1 MTSKLLEMSYT
12 ALTRWWENY
21 KNEQKE
27 WGGILE
33 QPYPELLTTWYAERL
48 IDKTIPANKE
58 NILAAKRHLKDLE
71 RQGTDDFPWI
81 FDEEKGHRPIRFI
94 EKKCKPSK
102 GDFEQLVLQPWEH
115 FVVGSLYGWVH
126 KDTGLRRFRE
136 GLIFVGRK
144 NGKALDLDTPIDT
157 PTGWKTMRDIECG
170 DYVFGVDGKP
180 TKVIGTS
187 DIMVN
192 HECYKVTFEDGE
204 FIIADTEHIWTVT
217 TKSSRKTLKYKPL
230 KGRQLLRPDY
240 RESNGYFDV
249 TTGEMA
255 KNFKHFRKDGKGIEY
270 KYRVPMAGAVEYEEK
285 DLILDPYILGVWIGN
300 GASASAR
307 ITASVNDTE
316 IIEHVQKIGV
326 SVNIYERKPN
336 VLTVTLR
343 EPLLD
348 KYCHRGHLKIKVYD
362 SRGKCKACA
371 REIDYAHRHN
381 LPRPEYKI
389 LTIQEKLRKLG
400 VLNNKHIPEIYLRAS
415 LEQRYE
421 LLKGLM
427 DTDGYCSKAGQCEF
441 VQKNKIII
449 DGFSNLLSSLGIKH
463 SIRKKQAKCNEKKS
477 TVHSVLF
484 YVDKEHSCFK
494 LKRKH
499 KRLKDKLS
507 DRMKNKSVINI
518 EKYKSVPVK
527 CIAVEDEKKLYLAG
541 KNHTATHNTTLI
553 SGISNYSVGF
563 DNENGARVYVL
574 ANSKEQAH
582 ELFDEAKAMV
592 EKSPFLRK
600 RYKAQRNV
608 IKYEDKFSEI
618 QARASDSKRLDGL
631 NTHLGIFDEIHEFDD
646 FKLIN
651 VIKKSR
657 GTRKQPLIIYIT
669 TAGYVL
675 DGPLMQFYD
684 DGKECLENIEDNI
697 DERTFYYMAKLDNI
711 EEVENPE
718 LWIKANPNIGLMDFV
733 SLVTDWKKDRKSPQE
748 RADWITKQFNIFSD
762 VTELSLVDIETINK
776 NSKTLDI
783 NTLKGCECTGG
794 YDLSETEDFTAAV
807 LEFPLQ
813 TSEVFI
819 LCHSWI
825 PKARYDRD
833 KNKQRLDEW
842 IKAGD
847 LTVVPGMYVKDIYVQ
862 EWFQEQSKIYK
873 INKIMYDP
881 AKALR
886 LNEALKDLGFKTE
899 IVRQGFITLGGPLQD
914 FKQMLLDGKVIF
926 NNSKIYRWYLNN
938 VKLVED
944 RNKNWIPTKQG
955 KNRKIDG
962 FAATLDAHV
971 DVINKLVKPKGPAK
985 VSFASI
991 RRR

>member
-21 KNEQKE
+21 KSEQKE

-48 IDKTIPANKE
+48 IDGTIPASKE

-115 FVVGSLYGWVH
+115 FVIGSLYGWVH

-136 GLIFVGRK
+136 GLIFLGRK
-144 NGKALDLDTPIDT
+144 NGK
-157 PTGWKTMRDIECG
+157 
-170 DYVFGVDGKP
+170 
-180 TKVIGTS
+180 
-187 DIMVN
+187 
-192 HECYKVTFEDGE
+192 
-204 FIIADTEHIWTVT
+204 
-217 TKSSRKTLKYKPL
+217 
-230 KGRQLLRPDY
+230 
-240 RESNGYFDV
+240 
-249 TTGEMA
+249 
-255 KNFKHFRKDGKGIEY
+255 
-270 KYRVPMAGAVEYEEK
+270 
-285 DLILDPYILGVWIGN
+285 
-300 GASASAR
+300 
-307 ITASVNDTE
+307 
-316 IIEHVQKIGV
+316 
-326 SVNIYERKPN
+326 
-336 VLTVTLR
+336 
-343 EPLLD
+343 
-348 KYCHRGHLKIKVYD
+348 
-362 SRGKCKACA
+362 
-371 REIDYAHRHN
+371 
-381 LPRPEYKI
+381 
-389 LTIQEKLRKLG
+389 
-400 VLNNKHIPEIYLRAS
+400 
-415 LEQRYE
+415 
-421 LLKGLM
+421 
-427 DTDGYCSKAGQCEF
+427 
-441 VQKNKIII
+441 
-449 DGFSNLLSSLGIKH
+449 
-463 SIRKKQAKCNEKKS
+463 
-477 TVHSVLF
+477 
-484 YVDKEHSCFK
+484 
-494 LKRKH
+494 
-499 KRLKDKLS
+499 
-507 DRMKNKSVINI
+507 
-518 EKYKSVPVK
+518 
-527 CIAVEDEKKLYLAG
+527 
-541 KNHTATHNTTLI
+541 TTLI
-553 SGISNYSVGF
+553 SGLSNYSVGF

-608 IKYEDKFSEI
+608 IKYEEKFSEI

-631 NTHLGIFDEIHEFDD
+631 NTHLGIFDEIHEFET

-684 DGKECLENIEDNI
+684 DGKECLESIEDNI

-711 EEVENPE
+711 KEIENPE
-718 LWIKANPNIGLMDFV
+718 LWIKANPNIGLMSFV
-733 SLVTDWKKDRKSPQE
+733 DLVTDWKKDRKSPQE
-748 RADWITKQFNIFSD
+748 RADWIAKQFNIFSD

-776 NSKTLDI
+776 NNKELDK
-783 NTLKGCECTGG
+783 NTLKSCECTGG

-819 LCHSWI
+819 LHHSWI
-825 PKARYDRD
+825 SEARYNRD
-833 KNKQRLDEW
+833 KNQQRLDEW
-842 IKAGD
+842 IEAGD

-862 EWFQEQSKIYK
+862 EWFEKQSKIYK
-873 INKIMYDP
+873 ISKIMYDP